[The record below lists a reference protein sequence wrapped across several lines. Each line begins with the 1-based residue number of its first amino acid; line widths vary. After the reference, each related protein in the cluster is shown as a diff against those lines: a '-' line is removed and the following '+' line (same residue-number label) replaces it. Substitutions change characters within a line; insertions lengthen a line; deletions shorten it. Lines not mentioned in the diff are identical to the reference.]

1 MPNRTLTFQSKD
13 MQFGL
18 QIPKSELQSI
28 YTICSHSQNETGGIM
43 IGYYSDDLS
52 FAKVTKLT
60 SPPAGSI
67 CRAFSFIREGKSLA
81 RILDK
86 YWEKKQYYL
95 GEWHFHPNASARPS
109 RTDLNTMQKL
119 AGTESIHCPEPI
131 LFIIGGNNTS
141 WAFSCYVF
149 ANGSEIQLFQL
160 D

>member
-1 MPNRTLTFQSKD
+1 MSIKIERIESSMVKEISYLLANEIKD
-13 MQFGL
+13 PDIHFVTVTAA
-18 QIPKSELQSI
+18 KV
-28 YTICSHSQNETGGIM
+28 TN
-43 IGYYSDDLS
+43 DLS

-141 WAFSCYVF
+141 WSFSCYVF